1 MNTSKRTFALGV
13 GVGAAALAAAVATP
27 LLAGTAAADAHT
39 LSLRMHNVSQHSV
52 DNKPSGF
59 SAGDEQVQ
67 ATRLTEAG
75 KTVGWETGDCLTTRV
90 AKNAD
95 ELCRFV
101 FHLHDGEIVSM
112 GAMKAG
118 QSGPGTFALAI
129 TGGTGTYAA
138 ASGQVSI
145 TAAGH
150 GSVPVTIDASY

>member
-1 MNTSKRTFALGV
+1 MTTNRTLALGA
-13 GVGAAALAAAVATP
+13 GITAIAAAVATP
-27 LLAGTAAADAHT
+27 MLAGTAAASAHT

-75 KTVGWETGDCLTTRV
+75 KTAGWETGDCLTTRV

-112 GAMKAG
+112 GAMKAS
-118 QSGPGTFALAI
+118 QSGPGTFTLAI
-129 TGGTGTYAA
+129 TGGTGAYAA
-138 ASGQVSI
+138 ASGQVTV
-145 TAAGH
+145 TAVNH